1 MLLAPLLGIVALAA
15 SALAAPA
22 DQITPN
28 VSKWSATRD
37 DLLARDA
44 ACAASDR
51 ARNAA
56 SHHKE
61 CSGSAVADLTQVDAL
76 RTQMLDAA
84 DHALSGGE
92 LDRRDVRRLRRLA
105 AKIRHLPARQT
116 GKTAGRYHAKAAA
129 LGRACRLLSS
139 EAER

>member
-1 MLLAPLLGIVALAA
+1 
-15 SALAAPA
+15 
-22 DQITPN
+22 
-28 VSKWSATRD
+28 
-37 DLLARDA
+37 
-44 ACAASDR
+44 
-51 ARNAA
+51 
-56 SHHKE
+56 
-61 CSGSAVADLTQVDAL
+61 
-76 RTQMLDAA
+76 MLDAA

-129 LGRACRLLSS
+129 ALGRACRLLSS